1 MVRDKS
7 TRSYSGNEK
16 YIFISYRHTDIDI
29 VKRIVADMQSRG
41 YRIWWDEGIKPS
53 EDFTEVI
60 ANRLKDS
67 DVLFSFLSEGYLTS
81 DFCLDELNYGIKNH
95 KKIVP
100 IKMDD
105 VELPSGIDL
114 RLIRIHMIFM
124 KDYASE
130 KDLVDYLC
138 EECDEILHDCRESGD
153 SVPVDIAE
161 PGKREKP
168 QEDPGSQTDND
179 QNLNNS
185 DGQVN
190 NEQDHNN
197 SGNAGEPAKKEG
209 KKIPL
214 WIPAVLLG
222 LVIIAVLFFT
232 GILGGGKP
240 GGNVPQPTAV
250 PTESLPAETAVPTE
264 AEAAPATPQPTA
276 AVETVLPTV
285 QEISI
290 PTISAMDINRSGNN
304 AKNYLASRLKDE
316 TALSPAECAAAYLA
330 GAGQDVCEIPS
341 APADV
346 STGDLAVFA
355 AGLLSSGNFSDVRSA
370 QTLLD
375 EVLQNRS
382 GEQGFTDSAGSA
394 DRNTADNILLYK
406 AFQMLS
412 EKTGNET
419 YKEAARSAESFVQ
432 SMRSPDSAYFLA
444 GDYQGNAERSSL
456 FSVSTQALAAILLR
470 DRSGIEKTAGLMGTD
485 GLYSPDEL
493 AVNHGSTDTTALMA
507 LAFKELGMEEAYNRS
522 LSAVS
527 RYQLS
532 SGGIPEAASVSFTD
546 GAGRSYSN
554 APGVASTAWFIL
566 AAKGEILK

>member
-1 MVRDKS
+1 MGRDKT

-124 KDYASE
+124 KNYSSE

-138 EECDEILHDCRESGD
+138 EECDEILHECREPD
-153 SVPVDIAE
+153 PVPEDITE
-161 PGKREKP
+161 PGEKKKS
-168 QEDPGSQTDND
+168 QEDPDSQADNEKTQENSGSQ
-179 QNLNNS
+179 
-185 DGQVN
+185 GN

-197 SGNAGEPAKKEG
+197 SGNAGETVKDEG
-209 KKIPL
+209 KKFPV
-214 WIPAVLLG
+214 WIAVVLSAI
-222 LVIIAVLFFT
+222 VIIAVLFFT
-232 GILGGGKP
+232 GIIGGGKP
-240 GGNVPQPTAV
+240 GENVLQPTTI
-250 PTESLPAETAVPTE
+250 PTESIPVETAVPTA
-264 AEAAPATPQPTA
+264 AEAASVIPQLTA
-276 AVETVLPTV
+276 VVETVLPTV

-304 AKNYLASRLKDE
+304 AKSYLASRLKEE
-316 TALSPAECAAAYLA
+316 TKISTAECAAAYLT
-330 GAGQDVCEIPS
+330 GAGQDVCGIPS
-341 APADV
+341 APGDV

-355 AGLLSSGNFSDVRSA
+355 AGLLNSGNFSDVRSA

-375 EVLQNRS
+375 EILQNRS
-382 GEQGFTDSAGSA
+382 GEQGFTDNAGSS
-394 DRNTADNILLYK
+394 DRNTADNLWLYT
-406 AFQMLS
+406 AFSMLS
-412 EKTGNET
+412 EKTGNEI
-419 YKEAARSAESFVQ
+419 YKKAAQSAEKFVQ
-432 SMRSPDSAYFLA
+432 SMRSPDSTYFLA
-444 GDYQGNAERSSL
+444 GDYQKNAEGSTF
-456 FSVSTQALAAILLR
+456 FSVNTQALAAILLR
-470 DRSGIEKTAGLMGTD
+470 DRSGIEKAAGLRGAD
-485 GLYSPDEL
+485 GLYSPDGL
-493 AVNHGSTDTTALMA
+493 SANHGSTETTALMA
-507 LAFKELGMEEAYNRS
+507 LAFKELGMEEMYNES

-527 RYQLS
+527 HYQLS
-532 SGGIPEAASVSFTD
+532 SGGIPEAASASFTD
-546 GAGRSYSN
+546 SAGRSYSN
-554 APGVASTAWFIL
+554 APGISSTAWYIL
-566 AAKGEILK
+566 AAKGEIWK

>member
-1 MVRDKS
+1 MGRDRT
-7 TRSYSGNEK
+7 TRSYSGNKK
-16 YIFISYRHTDIDI
+16 YIFISYRHTDIDV
-29 VKRIVADMQSRG
+29 VKRIVADMQGRG

-124 KDYASE
+124 KNYASE

-138 EECDEILHDCRESGD
+138 EECDEILHDCREYNRPDPGD
-153 SVPVDIAE
+153 IPK

-168 QEDPGSQTDND
+168 QEDPVSQINNE
-179 QNLNNS
+179 QNNNS
-185 DGQVN
+185 GSQVN
-190 NEQDHNN
+190 NEQNHNN
-197 SGNAGEPAKKEG
+197 SGNAGEPVKNEG
-209 KKIPL
+209 KKIPI
-214 WIPAVLLG
+214 WIAVVLLAI
-222 LVIIAVLFFT
+222 VIIAVLFFT
-232 GILGGGKP
+232 GIIGGGKP
-240 GGNVPQPTAV
+240 GENVPQPTTV
-250 PTESLPAETAVPTE
+250 HTESIPAETAVPTE
-264 AEAAPATPQPTA
+264 AEAAPVTPQLTA
-276 AVETVLPTV
+276 VVETVLPTV

-304 AKNYLASRLKDE
+304 AKSYLASRLKDG
-316 TALSPAECAAAYLA
+316 TVLSPAECAAAYLA

-341 APADV
+341 ASADV

-355 AGLLSSGNFSDVRSA
+355 AGLLNSGNFSDVRSA

-375 EVLQNRS
+375 EILQNRS
-382 GEQGFTDSAGSA
+382 GEQGFADSAGSS
-394 DRNTADNILLYK
+394 DRNTADNLWLYT
-406 AFQMLS
+406 AFSMLS
-412 EKTGNET
+412 EKTGNEI
-419 YKEAARSAESFVQ
+419 YKQAAQSAEKFVQ
-432 SMRSPDSAYFLA
+432 SMRSPDSTYFLA
-444 GDYQGNAERSSL
+444 GDYQENAEGSTL
-456 FSVSTQALAAILLR
+456 FNVNTQAVAAILLR
-470 DRSGIEKTAGLMGTD
+470 DRSGIEKAEGLRGAD
-485 GLYSPDEL
+485 GLYSPDEFS
-493 AVNHGSTDTTALMA
+493 ANHGSTETTALMA
-507 LAFKELGMEEAYNRS
+507 LAFKELGMEEMYNES

-527 RYQLS
+527 HYQLS
-532 SGGIPEAASVSFTD
+532 SGGIPEAASASFTD
-546 GAGRSYSN
+546 SAGRSYSN
-554 APGVASTAWFIL
+554 APGISSTAWYIL

>member
-7 TRSYSGNEK
+7 TRAYSGNEK
-16 YIFISYRHTDIDI
+16 YIFISYRHTDIDV
-29 VKRIVADMQSRG
+29 VKRIVADMQSRD

-124 KDYASE
+124 KNYASE

-138 EECDEILHDCRESGD
+138 EECDEILHDCREYNRPDPGD
-153 SVPVDIAE
+153 MPE

-168 QEDPGSQTDND
+168 QEDPVSQTDNE
-179 QNLNNS
+179 QNHNNS
-185 DGQVN
+185 GNQVN

-197 SGNAGEPAKKEG
+197 SGNAGEPVKNEG
-209 KKIPL
+209 KKFPL
-214 WIPAVLLG
+214 WIPAVLLA
-222 LVIIAVLFFT
+222 LAIIAVLFFT

-250 PTESLPAETAVPTE
+250 PTESVPAETAVPTE
-264 AEAAPATPQPTA
+264 AASVTPQSTA

-304 AKNYLASRLKDE
+304 AKNYLASRLKDG
-316 TALSPAECAAAYLA
+316 TSLSTAECAAAYLA

-382 GEQGFTDSAGSA
+382 GEQGFTDSTGSA

-406 AFQMLS
+406 ACQMLS
-412 EKTGNET
+412 EKTGNDI

-444 GDYQGNAERSSL
+444 GDYQGNAERSSF

-470 DRSGIEKTAGLMGTD
+470 DRSGIEKTAGLLGAD
-485 GLYSPDEL
+485 GLYSPDGHS
-493 AVNHGSTDTTALMA
+493 AGHGSTETTALMA
-507 LAFKELGMEEAYNRS
+507 LAFKELGMEEEYNRS

-554 APGVASTAWFIL
+554 APGITSTAWYIL
-566 AAKGEILK
+566 AAKGDILK

>member
-1 MVRDKS
+1 MRRDKT

-16 YIFISYRHTDIDI
+16 YIFISYRHTDIDV

-81 DFCLDELNYGIKNH
+81 DFCQDELNYGIKNH

-138 EECDEILHDCRESGD
+138 EECDEVLHDCRESSPDQGD
-153 SVPVDIAE
+153 IPD
-161 PGKREKP
+161 PGKKEKP
-168 QEDPGSQTDND
+168 QEDPGSQINNEQDH
-179 QNLNNS
+179 NNS
-185 DGQVN
+185 VSQVN

-197 SGNAGEPAKKEG
+197 SGNAGEPVKNEG
-209 KKIPL
+209 KKFPL
-214 WIPAVLLG
+214 WIPAVLLA
-222 LVIIAVLFFT
+222 LVIIAVLYFT

-250 PTESLPAETAVPTE
+250 PTESVPAEAAVPTE
-264 AEAAPATPQPTA
+264 AEAAPATPLPTS
-276 AVETVLPTV
+276 TV

-304 AKNYLASRLKDE
+304 AKNYLAFRLKDGTSLS
-316 TALSPAECAAAYLA
+316 TADCAAAYLA

-375 EVLQNRS
+375 EILQNRS
-382 GEQGFTDSAGSA
+382 GEQGFADSAGSS
-394 DRNTADNILLYK
+394 DRNTADNLWLYK
-406 AFQMLS
+406 AFQMLA
-412 EKTGNET
+412 EKTGNDI
-419 YKEAARSAESFVQ
+419 YKDAARSAESYVQ

-444 GDYQGNAERSSL
+444 GDYHGNAERSSL
-456 FSVSTQALAAILLR
+456 FSVDTQALAAILLR
-470 DRSGIEKTAGLMGTD
+470 DRSGIERTAGLRGAD

-493 AVNHGSTDTTALMA
+493 SVNNGSTETTALMA
-507 LAFKELGMEEAYNRS
+507 LAFKELGMEESYNRS

-532 SGGIPEAASVSFTD
+532 SGGIPEAASASFSD
-546 GAGRSYSN
+546 GTGRSYSN
-554 APGVASTAWFIL
+554 APGIVSTAWYIL

>member
-1 MVRDKS
+1 MRRDKT

-29 VKRIVADMQSRG
+29 VKRIVADMQGRG

-60 ANRLKDS
+60 ATRLKDC

-100 IKMDD
+100 IKMDEA
-105 VELPSGIDL
+105 VLPSGIDL

-124 KDYASE
+124 KNYDTE
-130 KDLVDYLC
+130 RELVDYLC
-138 EECDEILHDCRESGD
+138 EECDEVLHECRGPYD
-153 SVPVDIAE
+153 SVIIDDP
-161 PGKREKP
+161 KP
-168 QEDPGSQTDND
+168 IDTRKSQGDPGSQG
-179 QNLNNS
+179 NNR
-185 DGQVN
+185 
-190 NEQDHNN
+190 QDHND
-197 SGNAGEPAKKEG
+197 SGNAGEPVKNEG
-209 KKIPL
+209 KKFPL
-214 WIPAVLLG
+214 WIPAVLLA

-264 AEAAPATPQPTA
+264 EETAPVTPQPTA
-276 AVETVLPTV
+276 SVGTVIPTM

-304 AKNYLASRLKDE
+304 AKNYLASRLKDG
-316 TALSPAECAAAYLA
+316 TAPSTADCAAAYLA
-330 GAGQDVCEIPS
+330 GAGQDMCEIPS

-346 STGDLAVFA
+346 STGDLAVYA
-355 AGLLSSGNFSDVRSA
+355 AGLLGSGNFSDVRSA

-382 GEQGFTDSAGSA
+382 GEQGFTDSAGSS
-394 DRNTADNILLYK
+394 DRNTADNLWLYK

-412 EKTGNET
+412 EKTGNDI

-444 GDYQGNAERSSL
+444 GDYQDNGERSSL
-456 FSVSTQALAAILLR
+456 FSVDTQALAAILLR
-470 DRSGIEKTAGLMGTD
+470 DRSGIEKTAGLRGAD

-493 AVNHGSTDTTALMA
+493 SAGHGSTETTALMA
-507 LAFKELGMEEAYNRS
+507 LAFKELGMEEMYNES

-532 SGGIPEAASVSFTD
+532 SGGIPESASVSFTD
-546 GAGRSYSN
+546 GAGRSCSN
-554 APGVASTAWFIL
+554 APGIASTAWFIL

>member
-1 MVRDKS
+1 MRRDKT

-16 YIFISYRHTDIDI
+16 YIFISYRHTDIDV

-138 EECDEILHDCRESGD
+138 EECDEILHDCRESVD
-153 SVPVDIAE
+153 SVPIDIAE
-161 PGKREKP
+161 LRKKEKP

-185 DGQVN
+185 DSQVN
-190 NEQDHNN
+190 NEQNHNN
-197 SGNAGEPAKKEG
+197 SGNAGESEKNEG
-209 KKIPL
+209 KKFPL
-214 WIPAVLLG
+214 WIPAVLLC

-240 GGNVPQPTAV
+240 GGNVPQPTTV
-250 PTESLPAETAVPTE
+250 PTESVPAETAVPTE
-264 AEAAPATPQPTA
+264 AEAAPVTPQPTA
-276 AVETVLPTV
+276 VVETVLPTV

-304 AKNYLASRLKDE
+304 AKSYLASRLKDE

-406 AFQMLS
+406 VFQMLS

-493 AVNHGSTDTTALMA
+493 SAGHGSTETTALMA

-532 SGGIPEAASVSFTD
+532 SGGIPEAASASFTD
-546 GAGRSYSN
+546 SAGRSYSN
-554 APGVASTAWFIL
+554 APGISSTAWYIL
-566 AAKGEILK
+566 AAKGEIWK

>member
-1 MVRDKS
+1 MGRDKT

-16 YIFISYRHTDIDI
+16 YIFISYRHTDIDV
-29 VKRIVADMQSRG
+29 VKRIVADMQGRG

-60 ANRLKDS
+60 ANRLKDC

-124 KDYASE
+124 RNYSSE

-138 EECDEILHDCRESGD
+138 EECDEILHDCHESSH
-153 SVPVDIAE
+153 SVPGGKPE
-161 PGKREKP
+161 PGETGKP
-168 QEDPGSQTDND
+168 HKDPGSKAD
-179 QNLNNS
+179 
-185 DGQVN
+185 

-197 SGNAGEPAKKEG
+197 SGNAGEPVKNGG
-209 KKIPL
+209 KKFPV
-214 WIPAVLLG
+214 WIPFILLAA
-222 LVIIAVLFFT
+222 VIIAVLFFT
-232 GILGGGKP
+232 GIIGGGKS
-240 GGNVPQPTAV
+240 GGNVPQPTAI
-250 PTESLPAETAVPTE
+250 PTENAPAETSVPTE
-264 AEAAPATPQPTA
+264 AEAAPVTPR
-276 AVETVLPTV
+276 PTV

-290 PTISAMDINRSGNN
+290 PTISAMDINRTGNN
-304 AKNYLASRLKDE
+304 AKSYLVSRLKDG
-316 TALSPAECAAAYLA
+316 TALSTAECAAAYLT
-330 GAGQDVCEIPS
+330 GSGQNVCEIPS

-346 STGDLAVFA
+346 STGDLAVYA
-355 AGLLSSGNFSDVRSA
+355 AGLLNSGNFSDVRSA

-375 EVLQNRS
+375 EVLQNR
-382 GEQGFTDSAGSA
+382 GGDQGFADSAGSA
-394 DRNTADNILLYK
+394 DRNTADNIWLYT
-406 AFQMLS
+406 AFSMLF
-412 EKTGNET
+412 EKTGNEI
-419 YKEAARSAESFVQ
+419 YKEAAHSAENFVQ
-432 SMRSPDSAYFLA
+432 SMRSPDSTGFLA
-444 GDYQGNAERSSL
+444 GDYQDNAERSSL
-456 FSVSTQALAAILLR
+456 FSVNTQALAAILLR
-470 DRSGIEKTAGLMGTD
+470 DRSGIGNTAGLLGPD

-493 AVNHGSTDTTALMA
+493 SVNNGSTETTALMA

-527 RYQLS
+527 RCQLS

-554 APGVASTAWFIL
+554 APGVASTAWYIL